1 MYFEYIKQWKET
13 LKSYYSQISTHHAF
27 YEKFNSYFYSYR
39 RYILKKL
46 IPDNMSVLELGCGTG
61 DNLASLSLR
70 KGVGV
75 DISPAMI
82 TIAEKKFPGLNFICA
97 DADELTPS
105 SLGDEIPDIDYIYAI
120 NLMVQV
126 PDIYSTLKNISK
138 LMQPKTRLVLL
149 DYSYYWD
156 PLIRLY
162 AYLSNKIPGIKQ
174 NRIHCSDYR
183 QFFSNS
189 GFKVIRHSQ
198 EMIFPFYIP
207 FFSNFINRIFRLL
220 PLINKLG
227 MIRTFVLSRQIPAP
241 EIPEMSCSVIIPCKN
256 EEQNV
261 ELILP
266 RMPKMGKKTEIVFID
281 DQSTDQT
288 WEKMLKQKDLFKD
301 RFDVK
306 VIKGPGKGKGAACRE
321 GFDTASGDVFMI
333 LDADMTVAP
342 ETLPD
347 FFNILQKGYAEFVNG
362 SRQVY
367 RMEEKSMKF
376 MNKIGNNFFS
386 CLFSWLME
394 TTIYDTLC
402 GTKAWL
408 KRDYPKILET
418 RKLLEETDI
427 WGDYDLLFTASKY
440 NLSLTEY
447 PVHYFERQHG
457 VTKMTKR
464 FRNGFIMLRCCW
476 KAFKILK

>member
-1 MYFEYIKQWKET
+1 MYFEYISKWKET
-13 LKSYYSQISTHHAF
+13 IKAYYSRISTQHSF
-27 YEKFNSYFYSYR
+27 YEKLNRYFYSYR
-39 RYILKKL
+39 HYILKKI

-61 DNLASLSLR
+61 DNLASLKLK
-70 KGVGV
+70 KGIGV
-75 DISPAMI
+75 DISPDMLS
-82 TIAEKKFPGLNFICA
+82 IAGNNFPWLKLICS
-97 DADELTPS
+97 DVDTLTPS
-105 SLGDEIPDIDYIYAI
+105 SLGNEAQDLDYIYAI
-120 NLMVQV
+120 NLMTQV
-126 PDIYSTLKNISK
+126 PDIYSTLKNISQ

-156 PLIRLY
+156 SLIRLY
-162 AYLSNKIPGIKQ
+162 AYLSDRMPGIKQ
-174 NRIHCSDYR
+174 NRIHCTDYR
-183 QFFSNS
+183 NFFSNN
-189 GFKVIRHSQ
+189 GLNVIRHTQ

-207 FFSNFINRIFRLL
+207 LISNFINRVFRLL
-220 PLINKLG
+220 PIINKLG
-227 MIRTFVLSRQIPAP
+227 MIRVFVLSKSFQ
-241 EIPEMSCSVIIPCKN
+241 ESQIPEMSCSVVIPCKN

-266 RMPKMGKKTEIVFID
+266 RMPKIGKRTEIVFVD
-281 DQSTDQT
+281 DQSTDLT
-288 WEKMLKQKDLFKD
+288 HEKMLKQKELFKD

-306 VIKGPGKGKGAACRE
+306 VVKGPGKGKGAACRE
-321 GFDTASGDVFMI
+321 GFNAASGDVFMI

-347 FFNILQKGYAEFVNG
+347 FFNIIQKGYAEFVNG

-376 MNKIGNNFFS
+376 LNKLGNHFFS
-386 CLFSWLME
+386 ALFSWLME
-394 TTIYDTLC
+394 TKIYDTLC
-402 GTKAWL
+402 GTKACL

-418 RKLLEETDI
+418 RKLLEETDV
-427 WGDYDLLFTASKY
+427 WGDYDWLFTASKY
-440 NLSLTEY
+440 SLSLTEY

-464 FRNGFIMLRCCW
+464 FKNGFIMLRCCW